1 MKDKG
6 KGNQRAGKDAKP
18 ARNEQANAPDRIT
31 LVMEL
36 GETNPQSAA
45 TEYRET
51 RGQHNFYLAIQL
63 VLAIITAI
71 GVGIALC
78 SLKDLNRSVI
88 AANAQA
94 SAAITQAN
102 IAIAAGQA
110 RMVPT
115 DHKASGLNISLYF
128 LNAGISP
135 AVNVYGLTEYALG
148 SGMSIPTPQFAP
160 DCAHLK
166 SKQPAPTKISFPVV
180 LPKDTFSIDP
190 IQDIP
195 AGWSAE
201 ANADEIQQFPVR
213 IGPGAGRIVPTNPNA
228 PYSWM
233 RLVHRCPEQ
242 SGKNDRILLH
252 GKQKSAS
259 GKLARH
265 GQCLPL

>member
-1 MKDKG
+1 
-6 KGNQRAGKDAKP
+6 
-18 ARNEQANAPDRIT
+18 
-31 LVMEL
+31 MEL

-213 IGPGAGRIVPTNPNA
+213 IGPGAGRIVPTIRTLLIHGCVWYTDVLSNQERTTEFYFMANRNRPAGSSQDTVNVYPYNPFTPGGET
-228 PYSWM
+228 PYFF
-233 RLVHRCPEQ
+233 H
-242 SGKNDRILLH
+242 
-252 GKQKSAS
+252 
-259 GKLARH
+259 
-265 GQCLPL
+265 